1 MQDEINENTRNIKNV
16 TEHIRQILK
25 RMLGDRERL
34 QRLSHE
40 ITNLTP
46 MTNLVQEI
54 GRQTNLLSLNAS
66 ICSRPLIPN

>member
-16 TEHIRQILK
+16 TEHIRQIPK

-34 QRLSHE
+34 QRLSHK

-46 MTNLVQEI
+46 TTSLVQEI

-66 ICSRPLIPN
+66 ICLRPLIPS